1 MNLLSFCGKVRLEVT
16 WRDVG
21 IRLRPLSA
29 RLQYKVGPRIQSSD
43 MKHFASCSLSS
54 LSRSWMMRIW
64 WR

>member
-1 MNLLSFCGKVRLEVT
+1 MNLMSFCGKVRLEVT

-43 MKHFASCSLSS
+43 FASSS
-54 LSRSWMMRIW
+54 SSSMSRSWMMRIW